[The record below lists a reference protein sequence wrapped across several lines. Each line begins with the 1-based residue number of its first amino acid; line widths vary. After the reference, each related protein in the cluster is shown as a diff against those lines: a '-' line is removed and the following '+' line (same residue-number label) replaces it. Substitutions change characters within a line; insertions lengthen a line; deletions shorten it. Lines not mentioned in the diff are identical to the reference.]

1 MRIHDHV
8 AVPAL
13 ISNLCKVVHIPCP
26 DDTGDSSGLLIMDK
40 VLLPYPAPAGT
51 LAVEGANDTGVI
63 VQVPDLEDAAII
75 RRFQNG

>member
-26 DDTGDSSGLLIMDK
+26 DDTGDRSGLLIMDK

-51 LAVEGANDTGVI
+51 LAVEGTNDTRVFI
-63 VQVPDLEDAAII
+63 KVPDLEDAAII
-75 RRFQNG
+75 RRF

>member
-1 MRIHDHV
+1 MQIHYHV

-26 DDTGDSSGLLIMDK
+26 DDTGDSSGLLIMNK

-51 LAVEGANDTGVI
+51 LAVEGTNDTRVFI
-63 VQVPDLEDAAII
+63 KVPDLEDAAII
-75 RRFQNG
+75 RRF

>member
-1 MRIHDHV
+1 M
-8 AVPAL
+8 
-13 ISNLCKVVHIPCP
+13 N
-26 DDTGDSSGLLIMDK
+26 K